1 MAKLIL
7 KSPYIKSPYIK
18 STGGASGYLK
28 YIATRERV
36 EIIPDDRPPTRKQE
50 QLITKLVKDFP
61 EVKELYEYGDYM
73 DKPTKAN
80 ASAFITLALESN
92 RDSVMQSERYM
103 KYIAT
108 RPRAE
113 RLGEHGLFGDSD
125 GIDLDAAMNEL
136 ENYAGNVWT
145 HIISLKRKDA
155 ARLGFDNAAA
165 WRDLLR
171 AHRNDIAAAWRDLLR
186 AHRNDI
192 AAAMKIPSNDF
203 RWYAAFHDEG
213 EHPHVHMM
221 AWSAKPGQAYLSR
234 DGIRQIKS
242 TLTNHIFQNEMLH
255 LYEQKSVSRD
265 ELVRDARKAM
275 LEMVR
280 SMKEGICNHP
290 DAERLMLEL
299 ALLLEAV
306 KGKKSYGYLP
316 KPQKKLVDRIVD
328 EMERLP
334 SVRKCYEQWQIL
346 QGKVDAYYHD
356 KELKR
361 VPLSQQKE
369 FRSIKNAVIK
379 EAENIRQCKLFFE
392 DKGVEHE
399 SEPEEFRNASYDY
412 WDLRDVI
419 RDDTLTLEER
429 SDAVSE
435 LKALAGSGDKHAQYL
450 MGKLWRDGP
459 LLTPNS
465 TNARCWFQQAAE
477 QGHSYAQYALGKLL
491 LSDDVEVRDPEQGM
505 RWLKTAAQSGNSY
518 AAYRLGKE
526 YYRGKN
532 VAQNLATAAKWFDR
546 AAQDGNQYAQYMLG
560 KLYLMD
566 QGVEYDKT
574 MGIHWLTKSAVQG
587 NAYVT
592 DEMRK
597 IAAAKIDRGIAKS
610 ESLQDIDTAP
620 RKPAPST
627 FLPHKGQ
634 RRKPGTGCVSQIN
647 EKLWE
652 GRYSPKL
659 PNGCRLARNVYAH
672 SEKECEQK
680 LAELIVQM
688 KAEIAAQ
695 RQQPQAPA

>member
-171 AHRNDIAAAWRDLLR
+171 AHRNDIAAAWRDLLC

-299 ALLLEAV
+299 ALQLEAV

-647 EKLWE
+647 ENLWE

-659 PNGCRLARNVYAH
+659 PNDDRLARNIYAH